1 MKAKDVSCSPRVA
14 WLKAHR
20 LEDHLRSE
28 IPHRDHVYEKEIAA
42 HRGEVKALQF
52 AHAFAAFLREKAIH
66 LKREDILAGFAY
78 RYTYNT
84 TLPMDMPSDFDPT
97 RRPPCDI
104 DPFRESRECIA
115 YYGFTEGEENYA
127 LMNTFALGVKNWL
140 FKHWESGH
148 ILAGFP
154 KLLEVGFPGLL
165 REAQKAYE
173 KNASPYTKAM
183 AICMQAAVDYIARY
197 EQKAALLY
205 AAEPEGEYK
214 ESLLRIKNACTQL
227 KEGAPA
233 DFFSAVQL
241 VWIAHELLLVENEP
255 SSLSLGRMD
264 MYLYPFYARDMAAG
278 TLSEQDAAD
287 IMDALFIKFAA
298 TIHSYQNVTVG
309 GIGPDGKFAGNDL
322 TLLILRSARKMR
334 FDQPLICL
342 RYAPDM
348 GEEFWAESIAL
359 LKTGTGFPAL
369 FNDAVCIA
377 AKERMGI
384 APEDAKNYALI
395 GCVEMGTP
403 SKEYSKTEV
412 LRINLPMVLE
422 LMLSGGRCL
431 VSGDAFP
438 LGDPRDPDSFDDFN
452 EFYGWYKRELAFF
465 TELSARAINLLD
477 PTVMQLYP
485 TPYLSAL
492 MEGCMQKGLDVT
504 GGGTVYNNTGI
515 NLCGMA
521 TVADELCAIKKV
533 VFEDGFCT
541 LSQLAA
547 AMAAD
552 FEGCGELQAR
562 LKAAPKFGEDDAF
575 ADALMA
581 DLIAAISTQ
590 IEGFDNPR
598 GGKWQ
603 LGLYTVED
611 HSKMGVHTGAGA
623 DGRNAGISLSNG
635 FGASQGRGLKGP
647 TAVANGVLK
656 TDLSAATNG
665 MVLDLKFAPAFL
677 ESEEHEQALRSLIEG
692 YFAGGG
698 MEIQINVVDRATL
711 LEAQAHPELHED
723 LVVRVSGFSA
733 FFTALMKET
742 QDEIIARTE
751 YNNM

>member
-1 MKAKDVSCSPRVA
+1 MRAPELKLSDRIAF
-14 WLKAHR
+14 LKAHR
-20 LEDHLRSE
+20 LEDHKRFE
-28 IPHRDHVYEKEIAA
+28 IPHRDIVYEREITKHADLNRA
-42 HRGEVKALQF
+42 QQF
-52 AHAFAAFLREKAIH
+52 ARAFAAFLAEKEIH
-66 LKREDILAGFAY
+66 LKKEDILAGFAY

-84 TLPMDMPSDFDPT
+84 TLPMDMPPDFDPT

-104 DPFRESRECIA
+104 DPYRESRECIA
-115 YYGFTEGEENYA
+115 YYGFEQGSENEV

-154 KLLEVGFPGLL
+154 KLLEVGFAGLVK
-165 REAQKAYE
+165 EAEAAYAE
-173 KNASPYTKAM
+173 NASPYTEAM
-183 AICMQAAVDYIARY
+183 LVCMRAAVDYIARY
-197 EQKAALLY
+197 EALAHEIL
-205 AAEPEGEYK
+205 AKTEDAEYRRT
-214 ESLLRIKNACTQL
+214 LRRIADSCHELTL
-227 KEGAPA
+227 GAPTS
-233 DFFSAVQL
+233 FFSAVQI

-264 MYLYPFYARDMAAG
+264 QYLYPFYRNDIDDG
-278 TLSEQDAAD
+278 KLTYSEASD

-298 TIHSYQNVTVG
+298 TIHSYQNITVG
-309 GIGPDGKFAGNDL
+309 GIGADGSWAGNDVTML
-322 TLLILRSARKMR
+322 VLQSARKMR

-342 RYAPDM
+342 RCAPDM
-348 GEEFWAESIAL
+348 PENIWAEAIANIR
-359 LKTGTGFPAL
+359 TGTGFPAL

-377 AKERMGI
+377 AKKRMGI
-384 APEDAKNYALI
+384 AEEDAKNYALI

-412 LRINLPMVLE
+412 LRINLPMILE

-431 VSGDAFP
+431 VSGDEFP
-438 LGDPRDPDSFDDFN
+438 LKEKKELAEIASFD
-452 EFYGWYKRELAFF
+452 EFYAWYLEEMKFF
-465 TELSARAINLLD
+465 ADLSATAVNLLD

-521 TVADELCAIKKV
+521 TIADELSAIRKV
-533 VFEDGFCT
+533 VFEDKICSLGE
-541 LSQLAA
+541 LAQ

-552 FEGCGELQAR
+552 FAGYEVLQAR
-562 LKAAPKFGEDDAF
+562 LKNAPKFGEEDPFTDGLL
-575 ADALMA
+575 ADI
-581 DLIAAISTQ
+581 IAQFSAH
-590 IEGFDNPR
+590 IETYDNPR
-598 GGKWQ
+598 GGKFQ

-611 HSKMGVHTGAGA
+611 HSKMGLRTGAGA
-623 DGRNAGISLSNG
+623 DGRSAKVSLSNG
-635 FGASQGRGLKGP
+635 FGTSQGRGINGP
-647 TAVANGVLK
+647 TAVANSVLR

-665 MVLDLKFAPAFL
+665 MVLDLKFSPAFL
-677 ESEEHEQALRSLIEG
+677 ESEEHQQALRTLIEG
-692 YFAGGG
+692 YFADGG
-698 MEIQINVVDRATL
+698 MEIQLNVVDRDTL
-711 LEAQAHPELHED
+711 IAAQKNPEQYED

-751 YNNM
+751 YSNM